1 MATQTIEIR
10 AVDKTQATLGKVNR
24 SLGNIDKKAKDIGV
38 SFGQIAALAGS
49 VFAGLGLA
57 KTAASL
63 VRTGKEL
70 ENLNVRLK
78 FLFGSATEGGK
89 AFDEMAKFA
98 SEVPFSLEEI
108 QKGAGVLS
116 VVSKDAEELSDIM
129 RITGNVAAVTG
140 LDFKTASEQVQRS
153 LSAGIASADLFR
165 EKGVRDMLGFSA
177 GATVSAEETAAAFER
192 VFGPGGKFAGATDA
206 LAGTL
211 EGTLSMIGDKVFTF
225 KKTLLEAGLFDALKI
240 QFSEFD
246 KLLGENATAINN
258 VATIIGDKL
267 GFAVFQAADFIK
279 GLNINMQDLIVGA
292 KVAAAVLGGA
302 GLIAILKGVT
312 GGVKSLTLAMARNP
326 LGLLA
331 VAAASLITYLS
342 MENGLGRTIAQVSA
356 VMTTLG
362 EIAASVARY
371 FKNQLGKVLDFLT
384 GVFDRFIDSVISGYN
399 SIARFIPFLD
409 EVETSGA
416 KVRESIKSLAVEGFE
431 VVKTAVGDT
440 ADAIV
445 EYVNTNELAS
455 GAMAEAKAMLESL
468 TNSWNEAGIT
478 YDEASV
484 AQRELY
490 DQSLATAKALQ
501 AQNDKILEVKQSLS
515 KAAESSRELEAQF
528 IKQAE
533 AMIKASS
540 NLSDAMVAKE
550 IENLNKV
557 AQTAIQIQKN
567 NLADKKLT
575 EEEFA
580 QSKLAIEQQLQE
592 EITKLQET
600 SLKRQDEMYM
610 ASLEKRL
617 AQGQSAIATEM
628 SAKDKEF
635 LARKGAEEKT
645 AEITKNRIDFE
656 KKSELEKT
664 QFGIG
669 QAKNFF
675 SALGQQN
682 KKFFAAQKAFAIAEA
697 IINTY
702 QGATKAL
709 ATYPPPFNFIA
720 AAATVAA
727 GFAQVSAIRAQTA
740 QRGGTIIGGQPAVVG
755 EDGAELIVPKQSS
768 TVIPREVAE
777 AVEGLGGGNGGSV
790 NVNFN
795 ITTVDARDFDQLLVE
810 RRGTIVGIINNAMNQ
825 RGKNGVT
832 S

>member
-24 SLGNIDKKAKDIGV
+24 SLGNIDKKSRDIGI
-38 SFGQIAALAGS
+38 SFGHIAALAGS

-57 KTAASL
+57 KVASNL
-63 VRTGKEL
+63 VNTGKQL
-70 ENLNVRLK
+70 ENLQVRLK

-89 AFDEMAKFA
+89 AFDEMAKYA
-98 SEVPFSLEEI
+98 AKVPFSLEQI
-108 QKGAGVLS
+108 QQGSGVLS
-116 VVSKDAEELSDIM
+116 VVSKDAEELARIM
-129 RITGNVAAVTG
+129 AITGNVAAVTG
-140 LDFKTASEQVQRS
+140 LDFATASEQVQRS

-246 KLLGENATAINN
+246 KLLSNNAKSINN

-292 KVAAAVLGGA
+292 KVVSAVLGGA

-331 VAAASLITYLS
+331 VAAASLIVWLS

-356 VMTTLG
+356 VMKSLG
-362 EIAASVARY
+362 ELAGQVATY
-371 FKNQLGKVLDFLT
+371 FKNQLGKVIEFLT
-384 GVFDRFIDSVISGYN
+384 GVFDRFVDGVISGYN
-399 SIARFIPFLD
+399 AIVQFIPGLD
-409 EVETSGA
+409 KIEKSGSQ
-416 KVRESIKSLAVEGFE
+416 VRESIQALVVQGFE
-431 VVKTAVGDT
+431 VATTAIGDT

-445 EYVNTNELAS
+445 EYVNTNELANQ
-455 GAMAEAKAMLESL
+455 AMSDAQAIIAGL
-468 TNSWNEAGIT
+468 TTTWAEAGIT

-484 AQRELY
+484 AQRKLY
-490 DQSLATAKALQ
+490 DESIENAKAAQ
-501 AQNDKILEVKQSLS
+501 AQKDKVLELAQALS
-515 KAAESSRELEAQF
+515 KTADASRAVAGEYV
-528 IKQAE
+528 KSAE

-540 NLSDAMVAKE
+540 NLSALMVANE
-550 IENLNKV
+550 VETLNKI
-557 AQTAIQIQKN
+557 AETAIQIQKN
-567 NLADKKLT
+567 NLADKKLS

-580 QSKLAIEQQLQE
+580 QSKLAIEAQLQE
-592 EITKLQET
+592 QIEKLQET
-600 SLKRQDEMYM
+600 SLKRQDDMYM

-617 AQGQSAIATEM
+617 ANSQSAIATEM
-628 SAKDKEF
+628 SAKDQEF
-635 LARKGAEEKT
+635 LARKGQEEKT
-645 AEITKNRIDFE
+645 GEITKNRIDFE

-669 QAKNFF
+669 QAKSFF
-675 SALGQQN
+675 GALGKEN
-682 KKFFAAQKAFAIAEA
+682 KKFFAVAKGLAIAEA

-727 GFAQVSAIRAQTA
+727 GFAQVSSIRAQTA
-740 QRGGTIIGGQPAVVG
+740 QRGGTLIGGQPAVVG
-755 EDGAELIVPKQSS
+755 EDGAELIVPKQGS

-777 AVEGLGGGNGGSV
+777 AVEGLGGGGGSV

-825 RGKNGVT
+825 RGKAGVT
-832 S
+832 A

>member
-24 SLGNIDKKAKDIGV
+24 SLGNIDKKSRDIGI
-38 SFGQIAALAGS
+38 SFGHIAALAGS

-57 KTAASL
+57 KVASNL
-63 VRTGKEL
+63 VNTGKQL
-70 ENLNVRLK
+70 ENLQVRLK

-89 AFDEMAKFA
+89 AFDEMAKYA
-98 SEVPFSLEEI
+98 AKVPFSLEQI
-108 QKGAGVLS
+108 QQGSGVLS
-116 VVSKDAEELSDIM
+116 VVSKDAEELARIM
-129 RITGNVAAVTG
+129 AITGNVAAVTG
-140 LDFKTASEQVQRS
+140 LDFATASEQVQRS

-246 KLLGENATAINN
+246 KLLSNNAKSINN

-292 KVAAAVLGGA
+292 KVVSAVLGGA

-331 VAAASLITYLS
+331 VAAASLIVWLS

-356 VMTTLG
+356 VMKSLG
-362 EIAASVARY
+362 ELAGQVATY
-371 FKNQLGKVLDFLT
+371 FKNQLGKVIEFLT
-384 GVFDRFIDSVISGYN
+384 GVFDRFVDGVISGYN
-399 SIARFIPFLD
+399 AIVQFIPGLD
-409 EVETSGA
+409 KIEKSGSQ
-416 KVRESIKSLAVEGFE
+416 VRESIQALVVQGFE
-431 VVKTAVGDT
+431 VATTAIGDT

-445 EYVNTNELAS
+445 EYVNTNELANQ
-455 GAMAEAKAMLESL
+455 AMSDAQAIIAGL
-468 TNSWNEAGIT
+468 TTTWAEAGIT

-484 AQRELY
+484 AQRKLY
-490 DQSLATAKALQ
+490 DESIENAKAAQ
-501 AQNDKILEVKQSLS
+501 AQKDKVLELAQALS
-515 KAAESSRELEAQF
+515 KTADASRAVAGEYV
-528 IKQAE
+528 KSAE

-540 NLSDAMVAKE
+540 NLSALMVANE
-550 IENLNKV
+550 VETLNKI
-557 AQTAIQIQKN
+557 AETAIQIQKN
-567 NLADKKLT
+567 NLADKKLS

-580 QSKLAIEQQLQE
+580 QSKLAIEAQLQE
-592 EITKLQET
+592 QIEKLQET
-600 SLKRQDEMYM
+600 SLKRQDDMYM

-617 AQGQSAIATEM
+617 ANSQSAIATEM
-628 SAKDKEF
+628 SAKDQEF
-635 LARKGAEEKT
+635 LARKGQEEKT
-645 AEITKNRIDFE
+645 GEITKNRIDFE

-669 QAKNFF
+669 QAKSFF
-675 SALGQQN
+675 GALGKEN
-682 KKFFAAQKAFAIAEA
+682 KKFFAVAKGLAIAEA

-740 QRGGTIIGGQPAVVG
+740 QRGGTVIGGGAALVG
-755 EDGAELIVPKQSS
+755 EDGPELIVPKQGS

-777 AVEGLGGGNGGSV
+777 AVEGLGGGGGSV

-825 RGKNGVT
+825 RGKAGVT
-832 S
+832 A